1 MSNRNP
7 NRPSW
12 ALDVAFATVLGGLLA
27 GALKDGVKI
36 GGPIEQGTS
45 SVLLGLYVLCWG
57 ALVIASYYF
66 PGRSYLLRGLMW
78 CCENVSTPR
87 GAWTAFLWGALG
99 LTLGSVGVLAGLGL
113 VQHRSL
119 PTAEPPQP
127 MRLHPPPAGFDDC
140 ARGILGTSM
149 PVDEAERLLRC
160 TKIFAVGGMPDKKP
174 VQAFN
179 VLFEEPDAT
188 TRFRTLAVQGQTA
201 GRLYALAALLL
212 LDPTEG
218 NRAAQEL
225 SRQSDTVTVQD
236 SDVEYR
242 RR

>member
-1 MSNRNP
+1 
-7 NRPSW
+7 
-12 ALDVAFATVLGGLLA
+12 
-27 GALKDGVKI
+27 
-36 GGPIEQGTS
+36 
-45 SVLLGLYVLCWG
+45 
-57 ALVIASYYF
+57 
-66 PGRSYLLRGLMW
+66 
-78 CCENVSTPR
+78 
-87 GAWTAFLWGALG
+87 
-99 LTLGSVGVLAGLGL
+99 
-113 VQHRSL
+113 
-119 PTAEPPQP
+119 
-127 MRLHPPPAGFDDC
+127 
-140 ARGILGTSM
+140 M

-242 RR
+242 RRKSRDAIVTRVPQVSDTRSWTHRTSWVKSDTRIAASRLTCFWPWRSASGLGRTTCLRQRQR